1 MSEQDQTI
9 KQFKVLQPLG
19 KGGMGEVW
27 LGEDTILKR
36 KVAIKFLPPSLQD
49 DLTSRE
55 RFLREALAA
64 AALDH
69 PFICKIYETGETEGK
84 AYIVMEY
91 IEGQD
96 LKDRMKGEPLP
107 IKDILRIILEIAEAL
122 AKAHANGIVHRDLK
136 PANIMLTP
144 DNRVKIMD
152 FGLAKRVFGINDQGI
167 ASTKH
172 APSEEALPL
181 QAIEIPH
188 SVKLK
193 QPEEDD
199 SSQDAT
205 LAIEAPRSA
214 EFTQPTKED
223 FSQEATMV
231 MEAPQSADLTQQGMI
246 VGTVAYMSP
255 EQGRGEDVDS
265 RSDIFSL
272 GVILYELV
280 TKKHPFLR
288 NTPIDTLHSVIGTP
302 HPPLKMKQKRVSS
315 ALSPILNKALAKD
328 VEKRFQN
335 IEDFTKAIEKMQKL
349 THLGSPLFYLRWQ
362 AIVSLVA
369 IVGVIVFGVW
379 RYAHRTALAS
389 QVVPD
394 PVSVLVADFQNQTG
408 DDVFNGAVEQA
419 MNIGLEGASFI
430 TAYKRPDARSLAADL
445 VSDFD
450 GVLDT
455 KMAQLICMSEGISI
469 FIDGQIEP
477 KGNGF
482 SVTIWARDPTNPKN
496 VTELSKNV
504 SSKENVLNAAAWLAN
519 KLRKKLGDI
528 SADARAAMSG
538 ETFTTASLE
547 AMNDYTSAQELYR
560 GGKEEEAIAAYL
572 KSIGE
577 DPDFGRAYSALAMVY
592 QNRGQYEEAENYFQE
607 AISRIDRMTER
618 EKFRTYVVY
627 YLVNSNFDQ
636 AIKEATEL
644 VEKYP
649 ADVTGF
655 SNLAIAYF
663 YTRNFEKA
671 KEMGQHAVDLNP
683 KEIQTRFNLSWYAL
697 AASDLEVAKEQAQN
711 IIDVNPD
718 FYEVYVV
725 LALANLAQ
733 ENIEEAHR
741 IYGELRNINPIG
753 ASLADLGLAD
763 IALFEGRLFDA
774 VKILENRLD
783 FDRLGNRT
791 EFAANK
797 LIMLSKAYVLR
808 GETASA
814 IRAAEQAVVSSRQVG
829 TQYERALLSLKTGNE
844 DNVLAIAA
852 ELRKRLSSEAKAY
865 AKLLDGKI
873 AEQKNE
879 THEAIDHYIDSLDI
893 LDMWLARLAL
903 GKAYIKI
910 EAWAEAHTELDQCK
924 NRLGEATSVF
934 FDDTPTFHTFPQVY
948 YYLGLAQLG
957 IGSRAALESFQK
969 FLSLKE
975 NTDWDDPMVK
985 DAQERLNSL
994 K

>member
-1 MSEQDQTI
+1 MSVQGQII
-9 KQFKVLQPLG
+9 KQFKVLRPLG

-27 LGEDTILKR
+27 LAEDTILKR
-36 KVAIKFLPPSLQD
+36 KVAIKFLPPNLQD
-49 DLTSRE
+49 DITSRE

-69 PFICKIYETGETEGK
+69 PFICKIYETGEVDGK

-96 LKDRMKGEPLP
+96 LKVRMQGDPLP
-107 IKDILRIILEIAEAL
+107 MKEILRIILEIAEAL

-136 PANIMLTP
+136 PANIMITP

-152 FGLAKRVFGINDQGI
+152 FGLAKRVTDVNNQDIT
-167 ASTKH
+167 STMP
-172 APSEEALPL
+172 AMSNEGL
-181 QAIEIPH
+181 
-188 SVKLK
+188 
-193 QPEEDD
+193 
-199 SSQDAT
+199 SQDAT
-205 LAIEAPRSA
+205 L
-214 EFTQPTKED
+214 
-223 FSQEATMV
+223 V
-231 MEAPQSADLTQQGMI
+231 MEAPQSAELTQQGMI

-255 EQGRGEDVDS
+255 EQGRGEEVDG

-272 GVILYELV
+272 GVILYELA

-288 NTPIDTLHSVIGTP
+288 STPLDTLKSVIGTP

-315 ALSPILNKALAKD
+315 ALSPILNKTLAKN
-328 VEKRFQN
+328 VEKRYQSIVEF
-335 IEDFTKAIEKMQKL
+335 IKAIEKMQKV

-369 IVGVIVFGVW
+369 IVGVIAFGVS
-379 RYAHRTALAS
+379 RYSRKAALAS

-394 PVSVLVADFQNQTG
+394 PVSVLVADFQNLTG
-408 DDVFNGAVEQA
+408 NDVFNGAVEQA

-430 TAYKRPDARSLAADL
+430 TAFKRPDARSLAGDL
-445 VSDFD
+445 VQDFD
-450 GVLDT
+450 GVLDSE
-455 KMAQLICMSEGISI
+455 MAQLICRSEGISI
-469 FIDGQIEP
+469 FIDGLIEP
-477 KGNGF
+477 KGDGF
-482 SVTIWARDPTNPKN
+482 SVKIWARDPTNPEN
-496 VTELSKNV
+496 VTELTKNV
-504 SSKENVLNAAAWLAN
+504 STKGDVLNAAAWLAN

-528 SADARAAMSG
+528 STDARAAMSG

-547 AMNDYTSAQELYR
+547 AMNAYTSAQELYR
-560 GGKEEEAIAAYL
+560 KGKEEEAITAYL
-572 KSIGE
+572 SSIGE

-627 YLVNSNFDQ
+627 YLVNSNYDQ
-636 AIKEATEL
+636 AIKEATQL

-649 ADVTGF
+649 ADITGF

-683 KEIQTRFNLSWYAL
+683 KEVQTRFNLSWYAL
-697 AASDLEVAKEQAQN
+697 AASDLEVAKEQAQS
-711 IIDVNPD
+711 IINENPD

-725 LALANLAQ
+725 LALSNLAQ
-733 ENIEEAHR
+733 ENIDEASR

-763 IALFEGRLFDA
+763 IALYEGRLSDT
-774 VKILENRLD
+774 VNILENRLN
-783 FDRLGNRT
+783 FDRLGSRT
-791 EFAANK
+791 EFAGNK
-797 LIMLSKAYVLR
+797 LIMLSKAHILR

-814 IRAAEQAVVSSRQVG
+814 IRTADQAATSSRQVG
-829 TQYERALLSLKTGNE
+829 TQYRRAI
-844 DNVLAIAA
+844 LAIQTGDEEKAKTIVND
-852 ELRKRLSSEAKAY
+852 LSKRLSSEAKAY
-865 AKLLDGKI
+865 AKLIEGKI
-873 AEQKNE
+873 AEQKDE
-879 THEAIDHYIDSLDI
+879 IRAAIDHYNASLEI
-893 LDMWLARLAL
+893 LDMWLTRLAL
-903 GKAYIKI
+903 GKAYLKI
-910 EAWAEAHTELDQCK
+910 EAWTEAHAELDQCK
-924 NRLGEATSVF
+924 NRLGEATSIF

-948 YYLGLAQLG
+948 YYLGLAQQG
-957 IGSRAALESFQK
+957 IGSRAAVESFQK

-975 NTDWDDPMVK
+975 NADWDDPMVK
-985 DAQERLNSL
+985 DAQQRFESLN
-994 K
+994 